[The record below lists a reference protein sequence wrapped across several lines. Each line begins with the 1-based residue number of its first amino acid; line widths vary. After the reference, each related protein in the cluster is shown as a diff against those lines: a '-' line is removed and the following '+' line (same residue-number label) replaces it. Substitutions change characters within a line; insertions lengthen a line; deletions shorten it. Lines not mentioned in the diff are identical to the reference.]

1 MPPTTLQ
8 IPVKLLTPDAKIP
21 RYFTDGSACF
31 DFYACHPN
39 DAIPLHAGVPSVV
52 RTGVAVEIPQGYVL
66 MLYSRSGMGFN
77 YDVRLSNCVGV
88 VDSDYRGEVMVKLI
102 RDRQANGNV
111 LYVKHHDRIAQGMII
126 PIPAVEFVTTDELSE
141 TARSHGGLGSTGA

>member
-1 MPPTTLQ
+1 
-8 IPVKLLTPDAKIP
+8 
-21 RYFTDGSACF
+21 
-31 DFYACHPN
+31 
-39 DAIPLHAGVPSVV
+39 
-52 RTGVAVEIPQGYVL
+52 